1 MADVFSPP
9 RSGTADFTSRWN
21 YSGRGAWSSV
31 QLPVPRAENWS
42 VRLMS
47 QPATATTSSTKS
59 FSGMEHPCPTFPVVD
74 EPSWPNHLWHVALV
88 CIFFF
93 APADLLLRRFLPD
106 GKVRWFALHVLANA
120 VITASALPDLIVV
133 ARSPLCA
140 MLAPMGSWIPSHVSF
155 AVHFYHLFAFT
166 KLRTDDIIH
175 HVLFGAPYGV
185 VNFLFAVGPV
195 VNALLF
201 FATGLPG
208 GITYALL
215 VAVKC
220 GLLAPIVEKQTTA
233 ALNTWLRAPGLVWV
247 ATVLA
252 SCATHGLLRTPPA
265 AAAVCAILAFG
276 NGVFYGASALESYV
290 ENRGPRSKGPVAA
303 ASDPE

>member
-1 MADVFSPP
+1 ME
-9 RSGTADFTSRWN
+9 
-21 YSGRGAWSSV
+21 
-31 QLPVPRAENWS
+31 PV
-42 VRLMS
+42 
-47 QPATATTSSTKS
+47 
-59 FSGMEHPCPTFPVVD
+59 CPEFLVVD
-74 EPSWPNHLWHVALV
+74 EPGWVSHLWHVAIV
-88 CIFFF
+88 CVVFF
-93 APADLLLRRFLPD
+93 APADFILQRFLPD

-120 VITASALPDLIVV
+120 VITVTALPDLIVV

-140 MLAPMGSWIPSHVSF
+140 MLAPMGSWVPSHVSF

-166 KLRTDDIIH
+166 KLRADDVVH
-175 HVLFGAPYGV
+175 HVLFGAPYGI
-185 VNFLFAVGPV
+185 VNFSFAVGPV

-220 GLLAPIVEKQTTA
+220 GLLAPLTEKRTTA

-265 AAAVCAILAFG
+265 AAALCAALAFG
-276 NGVFYGASALESYV
+276 NGVYYGASALESYV
-290 ENRGPRSKGPVAA
+290 EHRRPMER
-303 ASDPE
+303 